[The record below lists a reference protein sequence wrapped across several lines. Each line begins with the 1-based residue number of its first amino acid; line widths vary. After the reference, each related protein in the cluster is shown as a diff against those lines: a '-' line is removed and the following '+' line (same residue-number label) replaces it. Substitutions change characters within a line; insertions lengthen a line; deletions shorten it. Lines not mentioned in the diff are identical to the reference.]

1 MYMDDLRELFPRRF
15 VFLLLFVGFLSG
27 KKAVSVAA
35 QSRPKAVDEAAKA
48 DKRSRLARLT
58 IVVRW

>member
-1 MYMDDLRELFPRRF
+1 MYVDVLRELFPWRF
-15 VFLLLFVGFLSG
+15 VFLVRFVEFLSG

-35 QSRPKAVDEAAKA
+35 QNRPKAVDEAAKPA
-48 DKRSRLARLT
+48 KRLTLAQLT